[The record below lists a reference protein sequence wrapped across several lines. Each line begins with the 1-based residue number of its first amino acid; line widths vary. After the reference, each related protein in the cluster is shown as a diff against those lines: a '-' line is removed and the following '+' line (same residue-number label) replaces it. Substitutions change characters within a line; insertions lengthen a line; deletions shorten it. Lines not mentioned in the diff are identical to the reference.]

1 MDNASNNEC
10 SNNKREA
17 ISISMYPS
25 VLFNVSATRVREI
38 RALDWFYLIK
48 KKKKIVNRKKFGNDV
63 QFTIVVDQQGK
74 TKRGII
80 KLGQFDQLLST
91 NRGGERRGVRAGRA
105 SQNKLMGIV
114 GRNKQV
120 KQNERES
127 GSGGKC

>member
-1 MDNASNNEC
+1 M
-10 SNNKREA
+10 
-17 ISISMYPS
+17 I
-25 VLFNVSATRVREI
+25 LFN
-38 RALDWFYLIK
+38 K

>member
-1 MDNASNNEC
+1 M
-10 SNNKREA
+10 
-17 ISISMYPS
+17 
-25 VLFNVSATRVREI
+25 
-38 RALDWFYLIK
+38 
-48 KKKKIVNRKKFGNDV
+48 
-63 QFTIVVDQQGK
+63 DQQGK

-91 NRGGERRGVRAGRA
+91 NRRGGEKGGKTGRT